1 MLRIIQNTSAAGAKS
16 YYSTADYYTEG
27 QELTGQWRGEGARRL
42 GLFGDVQKHLWDALC
57 DNQHPE
63 TGQTLTLRQK
73 EHRRIGYDFNF
84 HVPKSVSVLHAMTD
98 DERLLDAFRDS
109 VHETMQ
115 DMESEM
121 KTRVR
126 KRGKNADRTTG
137 NMVWGEFIHT
147 TSRPIDGV
155 PDPHLHAHC
164 FVFNT
169 TFDEHEHSWKAGQ
182 FSDLK
187 RDAPYFEALFHSRLA
202 QKLNELGLDVE
213 RTKTGWELSGLD
225 KETLVKF
232 SRRTAEIEE
241 EAQRKGITDPSQKAE
256 LGAKT
261 RKGKAK
267 SLSPRELHDQW
278 QSRLSGSE
286 TDALGSMAYQMEMRP
301 FQDDP
306 FAAKEAVQASANHG
320 FERKS
325 VVPERMLL
333 ADALKR
339 SVGKASAET
348 VRHQFQSYGF
358 LTANRDGRTMA
369 TTREVLSEERSML
382 QFARRGRGTCRAF
395 KPTSHEFQRTWL
407 NAGQRQAVG
416 HVLRSRDR
424 VILIRGAAG
433 VGKTT
438 MMQETVE
445 AIEESGTNVFTFAP
459 SASASRGT
467 LRQDGFQEAD
477 TVARLLLDEK
487 LHQQI
492 QGQAIWIDE
501 AGLLGTRTTAKVFE
515 LADRLNARVI
525 LSGDRKQHGSVER
538 GAALRLLEEEAGLIP
553 SEIKE
558 IQRQKGTYKQA
569 VQALSDGN
577 TLDGFRQLDD
587 LGWIREVPELDR
599 YKALA
604 ADYVDAIQHGKTA
617 LVVSPTHLESDRITS
632 EIRQTFQHQG
642 RLGANERT
650 FATLHNAQLTEA
662 ERADPVH
669 VLPGDTLVF
678 HQNAKGFQKGQR
690 VLIGEAP
697 IPVSEAARYQVFHQ
711 GNISLAAGDTVR
723 ITQNGKTADGKHRL
737 NNGSLHQVQD
747 FDAQGNIV
755 LANGWTIGK
764 DFGFIEYG
772 YVVTSHASQGMT
784 VDRVFV
790 GQSSDSYP
798 ASSKEQFYVSCSRGR
813 ETVTVYT
820 DDKEALLE
828 AVRHSDER
836 LSATE
841 LVAGERSYS
850 RRPSTMP
857 SQQWLQQPTHVIHP
871 QRPREELVHDR

>member
-27 QELTGQWRGEGARRL
+27 QELTGQWQGEGARRL
-42 GLFGDVQKHLWDALC
+42 GLFGDVQKSDWDALC
-57 DNQHPE
+57 DNQHPQ

-84 HVPKSVSVLHAMTD
+84 HVPKSVSVLYAMTE

-121 KTRVR
+121 KTRVHKQGR
-126 KRGKNADRTTG
+126 NVDRTTG

-169 TFDEHEHSWKAGQ
+169 TFDEQEQSWKAGQ

-202 QKLNELGLDVE
+202 QKLTELGLDVD
-213 RTKTGWELSGLD
+213 RTKTGWELQGLS
-225 KETLVKF
+225 KETLTKF
-232 SRRTAEIEE
+232 SRRTAQIEE
-241 EAQRKGITDPSQKAE
+241 EAQRKGITDPNQKAE

-261 RKGKAK
+261 RAGKAK
-267 SLSPRELHDQW
+267 NLSSRQLHDQW
-278 QSRLSGSE
+278 QSRLNGSE
-286 TDALGSMAYQMEMRP
+286 TDALGSLAMQIEPRS

-306 FAAKEAVQASANHG
+306 FAAKEAVQSSADYG

-325 VVPERMLL
+325 VVPERTLL
-333 ADALKR
+333 ADTLKR
-339 SVGKASAET
+339 SVGKSSAET
-348 VRHQFQSYGF
+348 VRHHFQSYGF
-358 LTANRDGRTMA
+358 LTVSRDGRRMV
-369 TTREVLSEERSML
+369 TTRDVLTEERSMIG
-382 QFARRGRGTCRAF
+382 FARRGRGTCCPFRL
-395 KPTSHEFQRTWL
+395 KPHEFRRTWL
-407 NAGQRQAVG
+407 NAGQRKTVEQILG
-416 HVLRSRDR
+416 SRDR

-438 MMQETVE
+438 MMQEAVE
-445 AIEESGTNVFTFAP
+445 AIEASGTKVFTFAP

-467 LRQDGFQEAD
+467 LRQDGFQDAD
-477 TVARLLLDEK
+477 TVARLLQDENLQK
-487 LHQQI
+487 RI
-492 QGQAIWIDE
+492 QGQTIWIDE
-501 AGLLGTRTTAKVFE
+501 AGLLGTRTTAKVFD
-515 LADRLNARVI
+515 LADRLNTRVI
-525 LSGDRKQHGSVER
+525 LSGDRRQHGSVER

-569 VQALSDGN
+569 IQALSNEN
-577 TLDGFRQLDD
+577 TVDGFRQLDD
-587 LGWIREVPELDR
+587 LGWIREVPELER
-599 YKALA
+599 YKTLA
-604 ADYVDAIQHGKTA
+604 ADYVDAMNARKSA
-617 LVVSPTHLESDRITS
+617 LIVSPTHLEADRITS
-632 EIRQTFQHQG
+632 KIRQTLQQQG
-642 RLGANERT
+642 RLGADERT

-662 ERADPVH
+662 ERADPVN
-669 VLPGDTLVF
+669 VLPGDVLVF

-690 VLIGEAP
+690 MVHGEQSLPA
-697 IPVSEAARYQVFHQ
+697 SEAARYQVFHQ
-711 GNISLAAGDTVR
+711 NSISLAVGDTIR
-723 ITQNGKTADGKHRL
+723 ITQNGKTADEKHRL
-737 NNGSLHQVQD
+737 NNGSLHQVNG
-747 FDAQGNIV
+747 FDAQGDIV

-764 DFGFIEYG
+764 DFGFIDYG
-772 YVVTSHASQGMT
+772 YVITSHASQGMT

-798 ASSKEQFYVSCSRGR
+798 ASSREQFYVSCSRGR
-813 ETVTVYT
+813 ESVTVYT

-828 AVRHSDER
+828 AVRQSDER

-841 LVAGERSYS
+841 LVTGTRSDHRVRS
-850 RRPSTMP
+850 LMP
-857 SQQWLQQPTHVIHP
+857 SQQWLQQPVHAIHP
-871 QRPREELVHDR
+871 QRPREELVYDR